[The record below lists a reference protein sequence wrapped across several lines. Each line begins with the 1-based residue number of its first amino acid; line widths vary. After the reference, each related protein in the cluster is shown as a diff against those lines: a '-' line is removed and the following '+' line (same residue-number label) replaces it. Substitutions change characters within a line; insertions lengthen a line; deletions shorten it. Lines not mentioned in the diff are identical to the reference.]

1 MTWEIIHKPTFMN
14 QLLDLPSRELGHVM
28 QKVQMLQESPA
39 PDAKNKK
46 RLVGYKGNVYR
57 IRSGDYRILYTFG
70 DGWVTLLGVDK
81 RADVYRGDQLVAEGP
96 GFDVGGMPEI
106 EDILSPKEPAHRPG
120 PETKRTAPVQDDLLP
135 RPITADLLERQ
146 RVPEEYRPAFLACKT
161 LDDLLA
167 IAVPEPVRTRVFD
180 VLDEPDYGQVLQQPD
195 LLTGDVDDLL
205 KFTEGELLGFL
216 LRLNPEQ
223 EKFVTWAVRAAGPML
238 VKGGPGTG
246 KSTVALYRVRALI
259 AALRKEG
266 NAQPRILF
274 TTYTNALVAFS
285 RQLLERLLG
294 DDAACVTVSTADS
307 LALRIVTAADG
318 RPHMADTRQTH
329 AALAE
334 ARKNAAY
341 DGNALQ
347 RRAQAQTIERMSD
360 DYLLE
365 ELLSVIEAR
374 ALATLDDYLA
384 TPRNGRRVRLNTM
397 QRTAIWRIYEAFV
410 RIIGRHGLATWQ
422 GMRRRAAEIARD
434 DATIE
439 RYDGVIVDE
448 AQDLDATVLRL
459 LVTLCRT
466 PDRLFV
472 TADANQS
479 IYGSGF
485 RWTDVHEDLRFQGR
499 TGILRANHRSTRE
512 IGEAAHAYLRDGAL
526 DEEDD
531 GERTYTQT
539 GPLPAVR
546 AVASAYDETQL
557 LARFLREA
565 SRSFRLGVGACAV
578 LAPTE
583 DAGQNIAAWLA
594 DAGVPAV
601 FMPGSQ
607 LDLGHTAVKVLTLQ
621 SAKGLEFP
629 IVAVAGMV
637 DGPVPGTSR
646 GGDADERAESLA
658 RARRTMYVAMT
669 RAMRALLVVTPANK
683 QSPLLTGFDPQ
694 RWNAR
699 VEGTAG

>member
-1 MTWEIIHKPTFMN
+1 MSYEIVHKPTFTN
-14 QLLDLPSRELGHVM
+14 QLLDLPSRELGHVL
-28 QKVQMLQESPA
+28 QKVKLLQESPA

-46 RLVGYKGNVYR
+46 RLVGYKGPVYR
-57 IRSGDYRILYTFG
+57 IRSGDYRILYSFG

-96 GFDVGGMPEI
+96 GFDVGGLSDI
-106 EDILSPKEPAHRPG
+106 EDMLVPREPVRRTG
-120 PETKRTAPVQDDLLP
+120 PETATATIAQKEPLP
-135 RPITADLLERQ
+135 RVITADLLERLRIPQ
-146 RVPEEYRPAFLACKT
+146 EYRAAFLACRT
-161 LDDLLA
+161 LDDLVE
-167 IAVPEPVRTRVFD
+167 ITVPELVRTRVFD
-180 VLDEPDYGQVLQQPD
+180 VLEEPDYEQVLQQPD

-223 EKFVTWAVRAAGPML
+223 EKFVTWAVRAAGPTL

-259 AALRKEG
+259 AALRTEG
-266 NAQPRILF
+266 VAQPRILF

-294 DDAACVTVSTADS
+294 NDAACVTVSTADS

-318 RPHMADTRQTH
+318 RPHMTETRQAH
-329 AALAE
+329 AAVAE

-365 ELLSVIEAR
+365 ELTSVIEAR
-374 ALATLDDYLA
+374 ALATLEDYLA
-384 TPRNGRRVRLNTM
+384 TPRNGRRVRLNAM
-397 QRTAIWRIYEAFV
+397 QRTAVWRISEAFG
-410 RIIGRHGLATWQ
+410 RIMARHGLMTWQ
-422 GMRRRAAEIARD
+422 GMRRRASEIARTD
-434 DATIE
+434 TAIE
-439 RYDGVIVDE
+439 RYDGVVVDE

-512 IGEAAHAYLRDGAL
+512 IGEAAHAYLHDGAL
-526 DEEDD
+526 DEEDTGD
-531 GERTYTQT
+531 RTYTQA

-578 LAPTE
+578 LAPSE
-583 DAGQNIAAWLA
+583 DAGKHIAAWLA

-601 FMPGSQ
+601 FMPGLQ

-658 RARRTMYVAMT
+658 RARRTLYVAMT

-694 RWNAR
+694 LWNTR
-699 VEGTAG
+699 VDGTAG